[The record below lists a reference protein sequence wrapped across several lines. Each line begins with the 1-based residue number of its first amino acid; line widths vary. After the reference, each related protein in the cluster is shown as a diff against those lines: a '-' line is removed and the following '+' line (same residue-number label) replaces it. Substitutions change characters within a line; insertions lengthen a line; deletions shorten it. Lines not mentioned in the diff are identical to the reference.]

1 MELEDLARKIDRTEI
16 KQLAQTKPKTRSKKT
31 TEMGNWESSWALS
44 TDMYFM
50 AFCAPFSD

>member
-1 MELEDLARKIDRTEI
+1 MESEDLAGKIDCTEI
-16 KQLAQTKPKTRSKKT
+16 IQLAQTKPKTRSKI